1 MMYHY
6 WTGAAGYGFTHWIM
20 FAVMAAMLIYPIGRI
35 LMRMGL
41 SPFWAVLAFV
51 PLLNVLGLWIL
62 AFMAWPRGGADIPG
76 YPPR

>member
-1 MMYHY
+1 
-6 WTGAAGYGFTHWIM
+6 M
-20 FAVMAAMLIYPIGRI
+20 FAVVAVLLIYPTGRI

-62 AFMAWPRGGADIPG
+62 AFMAWPRGSSDVSG
-76 YPPR
+76 